1 MPLIIVRNDITKM
14 KVDAIVNAANETL
27 LGGGG
32 VDGCI
37 HRAAG
42 PELLQECRTLGGCRT
57 GEAKIT
63 GAYRLP
69 CRYII
74 HTVGPVWNGGK
85 CGEREQLASC
95 YRTSLVLAKEHGCET
110 VAFPLIS
117 SGVFGYPKDQALRVA
132 VDAISEFLAE
142 NDMTVYI
149 VIFDRAAYQIGNKLF
164 ADKKLDAIQEVQQE
178 MLDFLTQKEKSA
190 LKADLNFLMDIQNNY
205 KYNWNSEKY
214 KAANHAKVLDIR
226 QEAARQIDFYQEQ
239 IKKQLGKKALLHS
252 DHDVQKMLE
261 KVQGEF
267 KEYQLALY
275 IYGFAYFLEVVLQ
288 ENYEKAYLSAIAK
301 RIDEMAFQYREF
313 YSLAYSQI
321 ENLSKSSLQ
330 AHLFGGLS
338 AINKGAGTAIAKI
351 PGINK
356 SQIDETLIEAGERIG
371 AYKNR
376 RVQTTMQQL
385 LERQSSCVRPFIDN
399 INAVNRLYNEPVT
412 LIFNHDTLYLGSTPD
427 QT

>member
-1 MPLIIVRNDITKM
+1 M
-14 KVDAIVNAANETL
+14 NELETA
-27 LGGGG
+27 
-32 VDGCI
+32 
-37 HRAAG
+37 RKN
-42 PELLQECRTLGGCRT
+42 ELLKAMSATE
-57 GEAKIT
+57 
-63 GAYRLP
+63 
-69 CRYII
+69 
-74 HTVGPVWNGGK
+74 
-85 CGEREQLASC
+85 LASLEVKNEISVQT
-95 YRTSLVLAKEHGCET
+95 YSKIPLSRLTALGTGFEPVVSAIQQVTSHGQATSGFYKVTIPKGTHLAQFKEKSGFLGTAVGEHGI
-110 VAFPLIS
+110 VGQAQLNPLLCD
-117 SGVFGYPKDQALRVA
+117 PTMLLAAAALA
-132 VDAISEFLAE
+132 NI
-142 NDMTVYI
+142 
-149 VIFDRAAYQIGNKLF
+149 
-164 ADKKLDAIQEVQQE
+164 DKKLDAIQEVQQE
-178 MLDFLTQKEKSA
+178 MLDFLAQKEKSA

-301 RIDEMAFQYREF
+301 RIDKMAFQYREF

-427 QT
+427 QI

>member
-1 MPLIIVRNDITKM
+1 MNELETARKNELLKAMSATELAPLEVKNEISVQTYSKIPLSRLTALGTGFEPVVSAIQQVTSHGQATSGFYKVTIPKGTHLAQFKEKSGFLGTAVGEHGIVGQAQLNPLLCDPT
-14 KVDAIVNAANETL
+14 TL
-27 LGGGG
+27 L
-32 VDGCI
+32 
-37 HRAAG
+37 AAA
-42 PELLQECRTLGGCRT
+42 TL
-57 GEAKIT
+57 ANI
-63 GAYRLP
+63 
-69 CRYII
+69 
-74 HTVGPVWNGGK
+74 
-85 CGEREQLASC
+85 
-95 YRTSLVLAKEHGCET
+95 
-110 VAFPLIS
+110 
-117 SGVFGYPKDQALRVA
+117 
-132 VDAISEFLAE
+132 
-142 NDMTVYI
+142 
-149 VIFDRAAYQIGNKLF
+149 
-164 ADKKLDAIQEVQQE
+164 DKKLDAIQEVQQE
-178 MLDFLTQKEKSA
+178 MLDFLAQKEKSA

-288 ENYEKAYLSAIAK
+288 ENYEKAYLSASAK

>member
-1 MPLIIVRNDITKM
+1 M
-14 KVDAIVNAANETL
+14 NELETA
-27 LGGGG
+27 
-32 VDGCI
+32 
-37 HRAAG
+37 RKN
-42 PELLQECRTLGGCRT
+42 ELLKAMSATELAPLEVKNEISVQTYSKIPLSRLSALGT
-57 GEAKIT
+57 GFEPVASAIQQVTSHGQATSGFYKVTIPKGT
-63 GAYRLP
+63 HLAQFKEKSGFLGTA
-69 CRYII
+69 
-74 HTVGPVWNGGK
+74 VG
-85 CGEREQLASC
+85 
-95 YRTSLVLAKEHGCET
+95 EHGIVGQAQLNPLLCDPAMLL
-110 VAFPLIS
+110 VAA
-117 SGVFGYPKDQALRVA
+117 ALA
-132 VDAISEFLAE
+132 NI
-142 NDMTVYI
+142 
-149 VIFDRAAYQIGNKLF
+149 
-164 ADKKLDAIQEVQQE
+164 DKKLDAIQEVQQE
-178 MLDFLTQKEKSA
+178 MLDFLAQKEKSA

-288 ENYEKAYLSAIAK
+288 ENYEKAYLSAIVK

-399 INAVNRLYNEPVT
+399 INAINRLYNEPVT

>member
-1 MPLIIVRNDITKM
+1 M
-14 KVDAIVNAANETL
+14 NELETA
-27 LGGGG
+27 
-32 VDGCI
+32 
-37 HRAAG
+37 RKN
-42 PELLQECRTLGGCRT
+42 ELLKAMSATELAPLEVKNEISMQTYCKIPLSRLTALGT
-57 GEAKIT
+57 GFEPVVSAIQQVTSHGQATSGFYKATIPKGT
-63 GAYRLP
+63 HLAQFKEKSVFLGTA
-69 CRYII
+69 
-74 HTVGPVWNGGK
+74 VG
-85 CGEREQLASC
+85 
-95 YRTSLVLAKEHGCET
+95 EHGIVGQAQLNPLLCDPT
-110 VAFPLIS
+110 MLLVAA
-117 SGVFGYPKDQALRVA
+117 ALA
-132 VDAISEFLAE
+132 NI
-142 NDMTVYI
+142 
-149 VIFDRAAYQIGNKLF
+149 
-164 ADKKLDAIQEVQQE
+164 DKKLDAIQEVQQE

-214 KAANHAKVLDIR
+214 KAASHAKVLDIR

-321 ENLSKSSLQ
+321 ENLSKSALQ

>member
-1 MPLIIVRNDITKM
+1 MNELETARKNELLKAMSATELAPLEVKNEISVQTYSKIPLSRLTALGTGFEPVVSAIQQVTSHGQATSGFYKVTIPKGTHLAQFKEKSGFLGTAVGEHGIVGQAQLNPLLCDPT
-14 KVDAIVNAANETL
+14 TL
-27 LGGGG
+27 L
-32 VDGCI
+32 
-37 HRAAG
+37 AAA
-42 PELLQECRTLGGCRT
+42 TL
-57 GEAKIT
+57 ANI
-63 GAYRLP
+63 
-69 CRYII
+69 
-74 HTVGPVWNGGK
+74 
-85 CGEREQLASC
+85 
-95 YRTSLVLAKEHGCET
+95 
-110 VAFPLIS
+110 
-117 SGVFGYPKDQALRVA
+117 
-132 VDAISEFLAE
+132 
-142 NDMTVYI
+142 
-149 VIFDRAAYQIGNKLF
+149 
-164 ADKKLDAIQEVQQE
+164 DKKLDAIQEVQQE
-178 MLDFLTQKEKSA
+178 MLDFLAQKEKSA

-261 KVQGEF
+261 KVLGEF

-275 IYGFAYFLEVVLQ
+275 IYGLAYFLEVVLQ

>member
-1 MPLIIVRNDITKM
+1 M
-14 KVDAIVNAANETL
+14 NELETA
-27 LGGGG
+27 
-32 VDGCI
+32 
-37 HRAAG
+37 RKN
-42 PELLQECRTLGGCRT
+42 ELLKAMSATELAPLEVKNEISVQTYSKIPLSRLTALGT
-57 GEAKIT
+57 GFEPVVSAIQQVTSHRQATSGFYKVTIPKGT
-63 GAYRLP
+63 HLAQFKEKSGFLGTA
-69 CRYII
+69 
-74 HTVGPVWNGGK
+74 VG
-85 CGEREQLASC
+85 
-95 YRTSLVLAKEHGCET
+95 EHGIVGQAQLNPLLCDPT
-110 VAFPLIS
+110 MLLVAA
-117 SGVFGYPKDQALRVA
+117 ALA
-132 VDAISEFLAE
+132 NI
-142 NDMTVYI
+142 
-149 VIFDRAAYQIGNKLF
+149 
-164 ADKKLDAIQEVQQE
+164 DKKLDAIQEVQQE

-261 KVQGEF
+261 NVQGEF

>member
-1 MPLIIVRNDITKM
+1 MNKLETARKNELLKAMSATELAPLEVKNEISVQTYSKIPLSRLTALGTGFEPVVSAIQQVTSHGQATSGFYKVTIPKGTHLAQFKEKSGFLGTAVGEHGIVGQAQLNPLLCDPT
-14 KVDAIVNAANETL
+14 TL
-27 LGGGG
+27 L
-32 VDGCI
+32 
-37 HRAAG
+37 AAA
-42 PELLQECRTLGGCRT
+42 TL
-57 GEAKIT
+57 ANI
-63 GAYRLP
+63 
-69 CRYII
+69 
-74 HTVGPVWNGGK
+74 
-85 CGEREQLASC
+85 
-95 YRTSLVLAKEHGCET
+95 
-110 VAFPLIS
+110 
-117 SGVFGYPKDQALRVA
+117 
-132 VDAISEFLAE
+132 
-142 NDMTVYI
+142 
-149 VIFDRAAYQIGNKLF
+149 
-164 ADKKLDAIQEVQQE
+164 DKKLDAIQEVQQE
-178 MLDFLTQKEKSA
+178 MLDFLAQKEKSA

-261 KVQGEF
+261 KVLGEF

-351 PGINK
+351 PGINM

>member
-1 MPLIIVRNDITKM
+1 M
-14 KVDAIVNAANETL
+14 NELETA
-27 LGGGG
+27 
-32 VDGCI
+32 
-37 HRAAG
+37 RKN
-42 PELLQECRTLGGCRT
+42 ELLKAMSATELAPLEVKNEISVQTYSKIPLSRLTALGT
-57 GEAKIT
+57 GFEPVASAIQQVTSHGQATSGFYKVTIPKGT
-63 GAYRLP
+63 HLAQFKEKSGFLGTA
-69 CRYII
+69 
-74 HTVGPVWNGGK
+74 VG
-85 CGEREQLASC
+85 
-95 YRTSLVLAKEHGCET
+95 EHGIMGQAQLNPLLCDPT
-110 VAFPLIS
+110 MLLVAA
-117 SGVFGYPKDQALRVA
+117 ALA
-132 VDAISEFLAE
+132 NI
-142 NDMTVYI
+142 
-149 VIFDRAAYQIGNKLF
+149 
-164 ADKKLDAIQEVQQE
+164 DKKLDAIQEVQQE

-275 IYGFAYFLEVVLQ
+275 IYGFDYFLEVMLQ

-301 RIDEMAFQYREF
+301 RIDEMSFQYREF

-356 SQIDETLIEAGERIG
+356 SQIDEALIEAGERIG

>member
-1 MPLIIVRNDITKM
+1 MNELE
-14 KVDAIVNAANETL
+14 AARKN
-27 LGGGG
+27 
-32 VDGCI
+32 
-37 HRAAG
+37 
-42 PELLQECRTLGGCRT
+42 ELLKAMSATELAPLEVKNEISVQTYSKIPLSRLTALGT
-57 GEAKIT
+57 GFEPVVSAIQQVTSHGQATSGFYKVTIPKGT
-63 GAYRLP
+63 HLAQFKEKSGFLGTA
-69 CRYII
+69 
-74 HTVGPVWNGGK
+74 VG
-85 CGEREQLASC
+85 
-95 YRTSLVLAKEHGCET
+95 EHGIVGQAQLNPLLCDPT
-110 VAFPLIS
+110 MILVAA
-117 SGVFGYPKDQALRVA
+117 ALA
-132 VDAISEFLAE
+132 NI
-142 NDMTVYI
+142 
-149 VIFDRAAYQIGNKLF
+149 
-164 ADKKLDAIQEVQQE
+164 DKKLDAIQEVQQE
-178 MLDFLTQKEKSA
+178 MLDFLVQKEKSA

-239 IKKQLGKKALLHS
+239 IKKQLGKKTLLHS

-267 KEYQLALY
+267 KECQLALY

>member
-1 MPLIIVRNDITKM
+1 MNELETARKNELLKAMSATELAPLEVKNEISVQTYSKIPLSRLTALGTGFEPVVSAIQQVTSHGQATSGFYKVTIPKGTHLAQFKEKSGFLGTAVGEHGIVGQAQLNPLLCDPT
-14 KVDAIVNAANETL
+14 TL
-27 LGGGG
+27 L
-32 VDGCI
+32 
-37 HRAAG
+37 AA
-42 PELLQECRTLGGCRT
+42 
-57 GEAKIT
+57 A
-63 GAYRLP
+63 A
-69 CRYII
+69 
-74 HTVGPVWNGGK
+74 
-85 CGEREQLASC
+85 LAN
-95 YRTSLVLAKEHGCET
+95 
-110 VAFPLIS
+110 I
-117 SGVFGYPKDQALRVA
+117 
-132 VDAISEFLAE
+132 
-142 NDMTVYI
+142 
-149 VIFDRAAYQIGNKLF
+149 
-164 ADKKLDAIQEVQQE
+164 DKKLDAIQEVQQE
-178 MLDFLTQKEKSA
+178 MLDFLAQKEKSA

-301 RIDEMAFQYREF
+301 RIDEMAFQSREF

>member
-1 MPLIIVRNDITKM
+1 MNELETARKNELLKAMSATELAPLEVKNEISVQTYSKIPLSRLTALGTGFEPVVSAIQQVTSHGQATSGFYKVTIPKGTHLAQFKEKSGFLGTAVGEHGIVGQAQLNPLLCDPT
-14 KVDAIVNAANETL
+14 TL
-27 LGGGG
+27 L
-32 VDGCI
+32 
-37 HRAAG
+37 AAA
-42 PELLQECRTLGGCRT
+42 TL
-57 GEAKIT
+57 ANI
-63 GAYRLP
+63 
-69 CRYII
+69 
-74 HTVGPVWNGGK
+74 
-85 CGEREQLASC
+85 
-95 YRTSLVLAKEHGCET
+95 
-110 VAFPLIS
+110 
-117 SGVFGYPKDQALRVA
+117 
-132 VDAISEFLAE
+132 
-142 NDMTVYI
+142 
-149 VIFDRAAYQIGNKLF
+149 
-164 ADKKLDAIQEVQQE
+164 DKKLDAIQEVQQE
-178 MLDFLTQKEKSA
+178 MLDFLAQKEKSA

-371 AYKNR
+371 AYNKR
-376 RVQTTMQQL
+376 QVLTTMQQL

>member
-1 MPLIIVRNDITKM
+1 MNELETARKNELLKAMSATELAPLEVKNEISVQTYSKIPLSRLTALGTGFEPVVSAIQQVTSHGQATSGFYKVTIPKGTHLAQFKEKSGFLGTAVGEHGIVGQAQLNPLLCDPT
-14 KVDAIVNAANETL
+14 TL
-27 LGGGG
+27 L
-32 VDGCI
+32 
-37 HRAAG
+37 AA
-42 PELLQECRTLGGCRT
+42 
-57 GEAKIT
+57 A
-63 GAYRLP
+63 A
-69 CRYII
+69 
-74 HTVGPVWNGGK
+74 
-85 CGEREQLASC
+85 LAN
-95 YRTSLVLAKEHGCET
+95 
-110 VAFPLIS
+110 I
-117 SGVFGYPKDQALRVA
+117 
-132 VDAISEFLAE
+132 
-142 NDMTVYI
+142 
-149 VIFDRAAYQIGNKLF
+149 
-164 ADKKLDAIQEVQQE
+164 DKKLDAIQEVQQE
-178 MLDFLTQKEKSA
+178 MLDFLAQKEKSA

-205 KYNWNSEKY
+205 KYNWNNEKY

-226 QEAARQIDFYQEQ
+226 QETARQIDFYQEQ

-252 DHDVQKMLE
+252 DHDVQKILE

-356 SQIDETLIEAGERIG
+356 SQIDETLIEAGERID

>member
-1 MPLIIVRNDITKM
+1 M
-14 KVDAIVNAANETL
+14 NELETA
-27 LGGGG
+27 
-32 VDGCI
+32 
-37 HRAAG
+37 RKN
-42 PELLQECRTLGGCRT
+42 ELLKAMSATELAPLEVKNEISVQTYSKIPLSRLTALGT
-57 GEAKIT
+57 GFEPVVSAIQQVTSHGQATSGFYKVTIPKGT
-63 GAYRLP
+63 HLAQFKEKSGFLGTA
-69 CRYII
+69 
-74 HTVGPVWNGGK
+74 VG
-85 CGEREQLASC
+85 
-95 YRTSLVLAKEHGCET
+95 EHGIVGQAQLNPLLCDPT
-110 VAFPLIS
+110 MLLVAA
-117 SGVFGYPKDQALRVA
+117 ALA
-132 VDAISEFLAE
+132 NI
-142 NDMTVYI
+142 
-149 VIFDRAAYQIGNKLF
+149 
-164 ADKKLDAIQEVQQE
+164 DKKLDAIQEVQQE
-178 MLDFLTQKEKSA
+178 MLDFLAQKEKSA

-301 RIDEMAFQYREF
+301 RIDEMSFQYREF

-338 AINKGAGTAIAKI
+338 AINKGVGTAIAKI

>member
-1 MPLIIVRNDITKM
+1 M
-14 KVDAIVNAANETL
+14 KSRKRGTEMNELETA
-27 LGGGG
+27 
-32 VDGCI
+32 
-37 HRAAG
+37 RKN
-42 PELLQECRTLGGCRT
+42 ELLKAMSATELAPLEVKNEISVQTYSKIPLSRLTALGT
-57 GEAKIT
+57 GFEPVVSAIQQVTSHGQATSGFYKVTIPKGT
-63 GAYRLP
+63 HLAQFKEKSGFLGTA
-69 CRYII
+69 
-74 HTVGPVWNGGK
+74 VG
-85 CGEREQLASC
+85 
-95 YRTSLVLAKEHGCET
+95 EHGIVGQAQLNPLLCDPT
-110 VAFPLIS
+110 MLLVAA
-117 SGVFGYPKDQALRVA
+117 ALA
-132 VDAISEFLAE
+132 NI
-142 NDMTVYI
+142 
-149 VIFDRAAYQIGNKLF
+149 
-164 ADKKLDAIQEVQQE
+164 DKKLDAIQEVQQE

-356 SQIDETLIEAGERIG
+356 SQIDEALIEAGERIG

>member
-1 MPLIIVRNDITKM
+1 MNELETARKNELLKAMSATELAPLEVKNEISVQTYSKIPLSRLTALGTGFEPVVSAIQQVTSHGQATSGFYKVTIPKGTHLAQFKEKSGFLGTAVGEHGIVGQAQLNPLLCDPT
-14 KVDAIVNAANETL
+14 TL
-27 LGGGG
+27 L
-32 VDGCI
+32 
-37 HRAAG
+37 AAA
-42 PELLQECRTLGGCRT
+42 TL
-57 GEAKIT
+57 ANI
-63 GAYRLP
+63 
-69 CRYII
+69 
-74 HTVGPVWNGGK
+74 
-85 CGEREQLASC
+85 
-95 YRTSLVLAKEHGCET
+95 
-110 VAFPLIS
+110 
-117 SGVFGYPKDQALRVA
+117 
-132 VDAISEFLAE
+132 
-142 NDMTVYI
+142 
-149 VIFDRAAYQIGNKLF
+149 
-164 ADKKLDAIQEVQQE
+164 DKKLDAIQEVQQE

-239 IKKQLGKKALLHS
+239 IKKQLGKKVLLHS

-330 AHLFGGLS
+330 AHLFSGLS

>member
-1 MPLIIVRNDITKM
+1 MNELE
-14 KVDAIVNAANETL
+14 AARKN
-27 LGGGG
+27 
-32 VDGCI
+32 
-37 HRAAG
+37 
-42 PELLQECRTLGGCRT
+42 ELLKAMSATELAPLEVKNEISVQTYSKIPLSRLTALGT
-57 GEAKIT
+57 GFEPVVSAIQQVTSHGQATSGFYKVTIPKGT
-63 GAYRLP
+63 HLAQFKEKSGFLGTA
-69 CRYII
+69 
-74 HTVGPVWNGGK
+74 VG
-85 CGEREQLASC
+85 
-95 YRTSLVLAKEHGCET
+95 EHGIVGQAQLNPLLCDPT
-110 VAFPLIS
+110 MLLVAA
-117 SGVFGYPKDQALRVA
+117 ALA
-132 VDAISEFLAE
+132 NI
-142 NDMTVYI
+142 
-149 VIFDRAAYQIGNKLF
+149 
-164 ADKKLDAIQEVQQE
+164 DKKLDAIQEVQQE

>member
-1 MPLIIVRNDITKM
+1 MNELETARKNELLKAMSATELAPLEVKNEISVQTYSKIPLSRLTALGTGFEPVVSAIQQVTSHGQATSGFYKVTIPKGTHLAQFKEKSGFLGTAVGEHGIVGQAQLNPLLCDPT
-14 KVDAIVNAANETL
+14 TL
-27 LGGGG
+27 L
-32 VDGCI
+32 
-37 HRAAG
+37 AAA
-42 PELLQECRTLGGCRT
+42 TL
-57 GEAKIT
+57 ANI
-63 GAYRLP
+63 
-69 CRYII
+69 
-74 HTVGPVWNGGK
+74 
-85 CGEREQLASC
+85 
-95 YRTSLVLAKEHGCET
+95 
-110 VAFPLIS
+110 
-117 SGVFGYPKDQALRVA
+117 
-132 VDAISEFLAE
+132 
-142 NDMTVYI
+142 
-149 VIFDRAAYQIGNKLF
+149 
-164 ADKKLDAIQEVQQE
+164 DKKLDAIQEVQQE
-178 MLDFLTQKEKSA
+178 MLDFLAQKEKSA

-239 IKKQLGKKALLHS
+239 IKKQFHS

>member
-1 MPLIIVRNDITKM
+1 MNELETARKNELLKAMSATELAPLEVKNEISVQTYSKIPLSRLTALGTGFEPVVSAIQQVTSHGQATSGFYKVTIPKGTHLAQFKEKSGFLGTAVGEHGIVGQAQLNPLLCDPT
-14 KVDAIVNAANETL
+14 TL
-27 LGGGG
+27 L
-32 VDGCI
+32 
-37 HRAAG
+37 AA
-42 PELLQECRTLGGCRT
+42 
-57 GEAKIT
+57 A
-63 GAYRLP
+63 A
-69 CRYII
+69 
-74 HTVGPVWNGGK
+74 
-85 CGEREQLASC
+85 LAN
-95 YRTSLVLAKEHGCET
+95 
-110 VAFPLIS
+110 I
-117 SGVFGYPKDQALRVA
+117 
-132 VDAISEFLAE
+132 
-142 NDMTVYI
+142 
-149 VIFDRAAYQIGNKLF
+149 
-164 ADKKLDAIQEVQQE
+164 DKKLDAIQEVQQE
-178 MLDFLTQKEKSA
+178 MLDFLAQKEKSA

-412 LIFNHDTLYLGSTPD
+412 LIFNHDTLYSGLPPD

>member
-1 MPLIIVRNDITKM
+1 M
-14 KVDAIVNAANETL
+14 KSRKRGTEMNELETA
-27 LGGGG
+27 
-32 VDGCI
+32 
-37 HRAAG
+37 RKN
-42 PELLQECRTLGGCRT
+42 ELLKAMSATELAPLEVKNEISVQTYSKIPLSRLTALGT
-57 GEAKIT
+57 GFEPVASAIQQVTSHGQATSGFYKVTIPKGT
-63 GAYRLP
+63 HLAQFKEKSGFLGTA
-69 CRYII
+69 
-74 HTVGPVWNGGK
+74 VG
-85 CGEREQLASC
+85 
-95 YRTSLVLAKEHGCET
+95 EHGIVGQAQLNPLLCDPT
-110 VAFPLIS
+110 MLLVAA
-117 SGVFGYPKDQALRVA
+117 ALA
-132 VDAISEFLAE
+132 NI
-142 NDMTVYI
+142 
-149 VIFDRAAYQIGNKLF
+149 
-164 ADKKLDAIQEVQQE
+164 DKKLDAIQEVQQE
-178 MLDFLTQKEKSA
+178 MLDFLAQKEKSA

>member
-1 MPLIIVRNDITKM
+1 MNEIETARKNELLKAMSATELAPLEVKNEISVQTYSKIPLSRLTALGTGFEPVVSAIQQVTSHGQATSGFYKVTIPKGTHLAQFKERSGFLGTAVGEHGIVGQAQLNPLLCDPT
-14 KVDAIVNAANETL
+14 TL
-27 LGGGG
+27 L
-32 VDGCI
+32 
-37 HRAAG
+37 AA
-42 PELLQECRTLGGCRT
+42 
-57 GEAKIT
+57 A
-63 GAYRLP
+63 A
-69 CRYII
+69 
-74 HTVGPVWNGGK
+74 
-85 CGEREQLASC
+85 LAN
-95 YRTSLVLAKEHGCET
+95 
-110 VAFPLIS
+110 I
-117 SGVFGYPKDQALRVA
+117 
-132 VDAISEFLAE
+132 
-142 NDMTVYI
+142 
-149 VIFDRAAYQIGNKLF
+149 
-164 ADKKLDAIQEVQQE
+164 DKKLDAIQEVQQE
-178 MLDFLTQKEKSA
+178 MLDFLVQKEKSA

-239 IKKQLGKKALLHS
+239 IKKQLGKKALPHS

>member
-1 MPLIIVRNDITKM
+1 MNELETARKNELLKAMSATELAPLEVKNEISVQTYSKIPLSRLSALGTGFEPVASAIQQVTSHGQATSGFYKVTIPKGTHLAQFKERSGFLGTAVGEHGIVGQAQLNPLLCDPT
-14 KVDAIVNAANETL
+14 TL
-27 LGGGG
+27 L
-32 VDGCI
+32 
-37 HRAAG
+37 AA
-42 PELLQECRTLGGCRT
+42 
-57 GEAKIT
+57 A
-63 GAYRLP
+63 A
-69 CRYII
+69 
-74 HTVGPVWNGGK
+74 
-85 CGEREQLASC
+85 LAN
-95 YRTSLVLAKEHGCET
+95 
-110 VAFPLIS
+110 I
-117 SGVFGYPKDQALRVA
+117 
-132 VDAISEFLAE
+132 
-142 NDMTVYI
+142 
-149 VIFDRAAYQIGNKLF
+149 
-164 ADKKLDAIQEVQQE
+164 DKKLDAIQEVQQE

-301 RIDEMAFQYREF
+301 RIDKMAFQYREF

>member
-95 YRTSLVLAKEHGCET
+95 YRTSLALAKEHGCET

>member
-1 MPLIIVRNDITKM
+1 MNELETARKNELLKAMSATELAPLEVKNEISVQTYSKIPLSRLTALGTGFEPVVSAIQQVTSHGQATSGFYKVTIPKGTHLAQFKEKSGFLGTAVGEHGIVGQAQLNPLLCDPT
-14 KVDAIVNAANETL
+14 TL
-27 LGGGG
+27 L
-32 VDGCI
+32 
-37 HRAAG
+37 AAA
-42 PELLQECRTLGGCRT
+42 TL
-57 GEAKIT
+57 ANI
-63 GAYRLP
+63 
-69 CRYII
+69 
-74 HTVGPVWNGGK
+74 
-85 CGEREQLASC
+85 
-95 YRTSLVLAKEHGCET
+95 
-110 VAFPLIS
+110 
-117 SGVFGYPKDQALRVA
+117 
-132 VDAISEFLAE
+132 
-142 NDMTVYI
+142 
-149 VIFDRAAYQIGNKLF
+149 
-164 ADKKLDAIQEVQQE
+164 DKKLDAIQEVQQE
-178 MLDFLTQKEKSA
+178 MLDFLAQKEKSA

-261 KVQGEF
+261 KVLGEF

-412 LIFNHDTLYLGSTPD
+412 LIFNHDTLYLGATPD

>member
-1 MPLIIVRNDITKM
+1 M
-14 KVDAIVNAANETL
+14 NELETA
-27 LGGGG
+27 
-32 VDGCI
+32 
-37 HRAAG
+37 RKN
-42 PELLQECRTLGGCRT
+42 ELLKAMSATELAPLEVKNEISVQTYSKIPLSRLTALGT
-57 GEAKIT
+57 GFEPVVSAIQQVTSHGQATSGFYKVTIPKGT
-63 GAYRLP
+63 HLAQFKEKSGFLGTA
-69 CRYII
+69 
-74 HTVGPVWNGGK
+74 VG
-85 CGEREQLASC
+85 
-95 YRTSLVLAKEHGCET
+95 EHGIVGQAQLNPLLCDPT
-110 VAFPLIS
+110 MLLVAA
-117 SGVFGYPKDQALRVA
+117 ALA
-132 VDAISEFLAE
+132 NI
-142 NDMTVYI
+142 
-149 VIFDRAAYQIGNKLF
+149 
-164 ADKKLDAIQEVQQE
+164 DKKLDAIQEVQQE

-376 RVQTTMQQL
+376 RVETTMQQL

>member
-1 MPLIIVRNDITKM
+1 M
-14 KVDAIVNAANETL
+14 NELETA
-27 LGGGG
+27 
-32 VDGCI
+32 
-37 HRAAG
+37 RKN
-42 PELLQECRTLGGCRT
+42 ELLKAMSATELAPLEVKNEISVQTYSKIPLSRLTALGT
-57 GEAKIT
+57 GFEPVVSAIQQVTSHGQATSGFYKVTIPKGT
-63 GAYRLP
+63 HLAQFKEKSGFLGTA
-69 CRYII
+69 
-74 HTVGPVWNGGK
+74 VG
-85 CGEREQLASC
+85 
-95 YRTSLVLAKEHGCET
+95 EHGIVGQAQLNPLLCDPT
-110 VAFPLIS
+110 MLLVAA
-117 SGVFGYPKDQALRVA
+117 ALA
-132 VDAISEFLAE
+132 NI
-142 NDMTVYI
+142 
-149 VIFDRAAYQIGNKLF
+149 
-164 ADKKLDAIQEVQQE
+164 DKKLDAIQEVQQE
-178 MLDFLTQKEKSA
+178 MLDFLAQKGKSA

>member
-1 MPLIIVRNDITKM
+1 M
-14 KVDAIVNAANETL
+14 NELETA
-27 LGGGG
+27 
-32 VDGCI
+32 
-37 HRAAG
+37 RKN
-42 PELLQECRTLGGCRT
+42 ELLKAMSATELAPLEVKNEISVQTYSKIPLSRLTALGT
-57 GEAKIT
+57 GFEPVVSAIQQVTSHGQATSGFYKVTIPKGT
-63 GAYRLP
+63 HLAQFKEKSGFLGTA
-69 CRYII
+69 
-74 HTVGPVWNGGK
+74 VG
-85 CGEREQLASC
+85 
-95 YRTSLVLAKEHGCET
+95 EHGIVGQAQLNPLLCDPT
-110 VAFPLIS
+110 MLLVAA
-117 SGVFGYPKDQALRVA
+117 ALA
-132 VDAISEFLAE
+132 NI
-142 NDMTVYI
+142 
-149 VIFDRAAYQIGNKLF
+149 
-164 ADKKLDAIQEVQQE
+164 DKKLDAIQEVQQE

-412 LIFNHDTLYLGSTPD
+412 LIFNHDTLYLGSPPD

>member
-1 MPLIIVRNDITKM
+1 MNELETARKNGLLKAMSATELAPLEVKNEISMQTYSKIPLSRLTALGTGFEPVASAIQQVTSHGQATSGFY
-14 KVDAIVNAANETL
+14 KVTIPKGTHLAQFKEKSGFLGAA
-27 LGGGG
+27 
-32 VDGCI
+32 
-37 HRAAG
+37 
-42 PELLQECRTLGGCRT
+42 
-57 GEAKIT
+57 
-63 GAYRLP
+63 
-69 CRYII
+69 
-74 HTVGPVWNGGK
+74 VG
-85 CGEREQLASC
+85 
-95 YRTSLVLAKEHGCET
+95 EHGIVGQAQLNPLLCDPT
-110 VAFPLIS
+110 MLLVAA
-117 SGVFGYPKDQALRVA
+117 ALA
-132 VDAISEFLAE
+132 NI
-142 NDMTVYI
+142 
-149 VIFDRAAYQIGNKLF
+149 
-164 ADKKLDAIQEVQQE
+164 DKKLDAIQEVQQE

-330 AHLFGGLS
+330 AYLFGGLS

-385 LERQSSCVRPFIDN
+385 LERQSNCVRPFIDN

>member
-1 MPLIIVRNDITKM
+1 MNELETVRKNELLKAMSATELAPLEVKNEISVQTYSKIPLSRLTALGTGFEPVVSAIQQVTSHGQATSGFYKVTIPKGTHLAQFKEKSGFLGTAVGEHGIVGQAQLNPLLCDPT
-14 KVDAIVNAANETL
+14 TL
-27 LGGGG
+27 L
-32 VDGCI
+32 
-37 HRAAG
+37 AA
-42 PELLQECRTLGGCRT
+42 
-57 GEAKIT
+57 A
-63 GAYRLP
+63 A
-69 CRYII
+69 
-74 HTVGPVWNGGK
+74 
-85 CGEREQLASC
+85 LAN
-95 YRTSLVLAKEHGCET
+95 
-110 VAFPLIS
+110 I
-117 SGVFGYPKDQALRVA
+117 
-132 VDAISEFLAE
+132 
-142 NDMTVYI
+142 
-149 VIFDRAAYQIGNKLF
+149 
-164 ADKKLDAIQEVQQE
+164 DKKLDAIQEVQQE
-178 MLDFLTQKEKSA
+178 MLDFLAQKEKST

-321 ENLSKSSLQ
+321 ENLLKSSLQ

>member
-1 MPLIIVRNDITKM
+1 M
-14 KVDAIVNAANETL
+14 NELETA
-27 LGGGG
+27 
-32 VDGCI
+32 
-37 HRAAG
+37 RKN
-42 PELLQECRTLGGCRT
+42 ELLKAMSATELAPLEVKNEISVQTYSKIPLSRLTALGT
-57 GEAKIT
+57 GFEPVVSAIQQVTSHGQATSGFYKVTIPKGT
-63 GAYRLP
+63 HLAQFKEKSGFLGTA
-69 CRYII
+69 
-74 HTVGPVWNGGK
+74 VG
-85 CGEREQLASC
+85 
-95 YRTSLVLAKEHGCET
+95 EHGIVGQAQLNPLLCDPT
-110 VAFPLIS
+110 MLLVAA
-117 SGVFGYPKDQALRVA
+117 ALA
-132 VDAISEFLAE
+132 NI
-142 NDMTVYI
+142 
-149 VIFDRAAYQIGNKLF
+149 
-164 ADKKLDAIQEVQQE
+164 DKKLDAIQEVQQE

-275 IYGFAYFLEVVLQ
+275 IYGFAYFFEVVLQ

-301 RIDEMAFQYREF
+301 RIDEMSFQYREF

-356 SQIDETLIEAGERIG
+356 SQIDEALIEAGERIG

>member
-1 MPLIIVRNDITKM
+1 MKSRKRGTEMNELETARKNELLKAMSATELAPLEVKNEISVQTYSKIPLSRLTALGTGFEPVVSAIQQVTSHGQATSGFYKVTIPKGTHLAQFKEKSGFLGTAVGEHGIVGQAQLNPLLCDPT
-14 KVDAIVNAANETL
+14 TL
-27 LGGGG
+27 L
-32 VDGCI
+32 
-37 HRAAG
+37 AAA
-42 PELLQECRTLGGCRT
+42 TL
-57 GEAKIT
+57 ANI
-63 GAYRLP
+63 
-69 CRYII
+69 
-74 HTVGPVWNGGK
+74 
-85 CGEREQLASC
+85 
-95 YRTSLVLAKEHGCET
+95 
-110 VAFPLIS
+110 
-117 SGVFGYPKDQALRVA
+117 
-132 VDAISEFLAE
+132 
-142 NDMTVYI
+142 
-149 VIFDRAAYQIGNKLF
+149 
-164 ADKKLDAIQEVQQE
+164 DKKLDAIQEVQQE
-178 MLDFLTQKEKSA
+178 MLDFLAQKEKSA

-261 KVQGEF
+261 KVLGEF

>member
-1 MPLIIVRNDITKM
+1 MIELE
-14 KVDAIVNAANETL
+14 AARKN
-27 LGGGG
+27 
-32 VDGCI
+32 
-37 HRAAG
+37 
-42 PELLQECRTLGGCRT
+42 ELLKAMSATELAPLEVKNEISVQTYSKIPLSRLTALGT
-57 GEAKIT
+57 GFEPVVSAIQQVTSHGQATSGFYKVTIPKGT
-63 GAYRLP
+63 HLAQFKEKSGFLGTA
-69 CRYII
+69 
-74 HTVGPVWNGGK
+74 VG
-85 CGEREQLASC
+85 
-95 YRTSLVLAKEHGCET
+95 EHGIVGQAQLNPLLCDPT
-110 VAFPLIS
+110 MLLVAA
-117 SGVFGYPKDQALRVA
+117 ALA
-132 VDAISEFLAE
+132 NI
-142 NDMTVYI
+142 
-149 VIFDRAAYQIGNKLF
+149 
-164 ADKKLDAIQEVQQE
+164 DKKLDAIQEVQQE

-275 IYGFAYFLEVVLQ
+275 IYGFTYFLEVMLQ

>member
-1 MPLIIVRNDITKM
+1 MNELE
-14 KVDAIVNAANETL
+14 AARKN
-27 LGGGG
+27 
-32 VDGCI
+32 
-37 HRAAG
+37 
-42 PELLQECRTLGGCRT
+42 ELLKAMSATELAPLEVKNEISVQTYSKIPLSRLTALGT
-57 GEAKIT
+57 GFEPVVSAIQQVTSHGQATSGFYKVTIPKGT
-63 GAYRLP
+63 HLAQFKEKSGFLGTA
-69 CRYII
+69 
-74 HTVGPVWNGGK
+74 VG
-85 CGEREQLASC
+85 
-95 YRTSLVLAKEHGCET
+95 EHGIVGQAQLNPLLCDPT
-110 VAFPLIS
+110 MLLVAA
-117 SGVFGYPKDQALRVA
+117 ALA
-132 VDAISEFLAE
+132 NI
-142 NDMTVYI
+142 
-149 VIFDRAAYQIGNKLF
+149 
-164 ADKKLDAIQEVQQE
+164 DKKLDAIQEVQQE

-205 KYNWNSEKY
+205 KYNWNSEKF

>member
-1 MPLIIVRNDITKM
+1 M
-14 KVDAIVNAANETL
+14 NELETA
-27 LGGGG
+27 
-32 VDGCI
+32 
-37 HRAAG
+37 RKN
-42 PELLQECRTLGGCRT
+42 ELLKAMSATELAPLEVKNEISVQTYSKIPLSRLTALGT
-57 GEAKIT
+57 GFEPVVSAIQQVTSHGQATSGFYKVTIPKGT
-63 GAYRLP
+63 HLAQFKEKSGFLGTA
-69 CRYII
+69 
-74 HTVGPVWNGGK
+74 VG
-85 CGEREQLASC
+85 
-95 YRTSLVLAKEHGCET
+95 EHGIVGQAQLNPLLCDST
-110 VAFPLIS
+110 MLLVAA
-117 SGVFGYPKDQALRVA
+117 ALA
-132 VDAISEFLAE
+132 NI
-142 NDMTVYI
+142 
-149 VIFDRAAYQIGNKLF
+149 
-164 ADKKLDAIQEVQQE
+164 DKKLDAIQEVQQE

-301 RIDEMAFQYREF
+301 RIDKMAFQYREF

>member
-1 MPLIIVRNDITKM
+1 MNELETARKNELLKAMSATELAPLEVKNEISVQTYSKIPLSRLTALGTGFEPVVSAIQKVTSHGQATSGFYKVTIPKGTYLAQFKERSGFLGTAVGEHGIVGQAQLNPLLCDPT
-14 KVDAIVNAANETL
+14 TL
-27 LGGGG
+27 L
-32 VDGCI
+32 
-37 HRAAG
+37 AA
-42 PELLQECRTLGGCRT
+42 
-57 GEAKIT
+57 A
-63 GAYRLP
+63 A
-69 CRYII
+69 
-74 HTVGPVWNGGK
+74 
-85 CGEREQLASC
+85 LAN
-95 YRTSLVLAKEHGCET
+95 
-110 VAFPLIS
+110 I
-117 SGVFGYPKDQALRVA
+117 
-132 VDAISEFLAE
+132 
-142 NDMTVYI
+142 
-149 VIFDRAAYQIGNKLF
+149 
-164 ADKKLDAIQEVQQE
+164 DKKLDAIQEVQQE

-301 RIDEMAFQYREF
+301 RIDKMAFQYREF

>member
-1 MPLIIVRNDITKM
+1 MNELETARKNELLKAMSATELAPLEVKNEISVQTYSKIPLSRLTALGTGFEPVVSAIQQVTSHGQATSGFYKVTIPKGTHLAQFKEKSGFLGTAVGEHGIVGQAQLNPLLCDPT
-14 KVDAIVNAANETL
+14 TL
-27 LGGGG
+27 L
-32 VDGCI
+32 
-37 HRAAG
+37 AAA
-42 PELLQECRTLGGCRT
+42 TL
-57 GEAKIT
+57 ANI
-63 GAYRLP
+63 
-69 CRYII
+69 
-74 HTVGPVWNGGK
+74 
-85 CGEREQLASC
+85 
-95 YRTSLVLAKEHGCET
+95 
-110 VAFPLIS
+110 
-117 SGVFGYPKDQALRVA
+117 
-132 VDAISEFLAE
+132 
-142 NDMTVYI
+142 
-149 VIFDRAAYQIGNKLF
+149 
-164 ADKKLDAIQEVQQE
+164 DKKLDAIQEVQQE
-178 MLDFLTQKEKSA
+178 MLDFLAQKEKSA

-301 RIDEMAFQYREF
+301 RKDEMAFQYREF

>member
-1 MPLIIVRNDITKM
+1 M
-14 KVDAIVNAANETL
+14 NELETA
-27 LGGGG
+27 
-32 VDGCI
+32 
-37 HRAAG
+37 RKN
-42 PELLQECRTLGGCRT
+42 ELLKAMSATELAPLEVKNEISVQTYSKIPLSRLTALGT
-57 GEAKIT
+57 GFEPVVSAIQQVTSHGQATSGFYKVTIPKGT
-63 GAYRLP
+63 HLAQFKEKSGFLGTA
-69 CRYII
+69 
-74 HTVGPVWNGGK
+74 VG
-85 CGEREQLASC
+85 
-95 YRTSLVLAKEHGCET
+95 EHGIVGQAQLNPLLCDPT
-110 VAFPLIS
+110 MLLVAA
-117 SGVFGYPKDQALRVA
+117 ALA
-132 VDAISEFLAE
+132 NI
-142 NDMTVYI
+142 
-149 VIFDRAAYQIGNKLF
+149 
-164 ADKKLDAIQEVQQE
+164 DKKLDAIQEVQQE

-239 IKKQLGKKALLHS
+239 IKKQLGKKVLLHS

-330 AHLFGGLS
+330 AHLFSGLS

-376 RVQTTMQQL
+376 RVQTIMQQL

-412 LIFNHDTLYLGSTPD
+412 LIFNHDTLYLGSPPD